1 MSEEM
6 KNDVVVSNAQYV
18 ESTYNQIMKGRL
30 DKIKALNEVGKL
42 GYTNDGFMPDAHAAE
57 LKEAYAV
64 KTREELESLDVKCK
78 LAGRLMS
85 MRVMGKCSFA
95 HIKDQ
100 SGSIQLFVNRNL
112 IGDEAYAA
120 YKKYD
125 MGDFVAAEG
134 TLFITEKGDLA
145 LRCTRVRL
153 LTKSLRPLPEKFHG
167 LTDTE
172 ARYRQRYLDLI
183 VNDDVRETFK
193 KRSLITQK
201 IREFM
206 IRNQFMEV
214 ETPMLQIQAGGAT
227 ARPFKTHHNA
237 LDHDM
242 YMRIAPELFLKR
254 LVVGGFERVFEMNRC
269 FRNEGLDRR
278 HNPEFTTI
286 EFYMAYGT
294 YRLLMTFT
302 EQLVQ
307 FLCDEVCG
315 TRKITYNGNEID
327 FDGTWRRLRIRE
339 GVAQALGCD
348 EAQLADR
355 AFLED
360 AAKHLPE
367 PLSEDELKHKSDGHI
382 LMEIF
387 DQRVEATLIQPTF
400 VYEYPAS
407 VSPLSRRNED
417 DPNFVDRFEI
427 FVSGFELGNA
437 FNELNDAL
445 DQRQRFLDQI
455 QKKIEG
461 DEEAHPMDDDYVRA
475 LEYGMPPCAGE
486 GIGVDRLVMLLT
498 NAESIRDVILFPTM
512 KPEV

>member
-1 MSEEM
+1 MSEEI
-6 KNDVVVSNAQYV
+6 KNVMPPSNDAYV
-18 ESTYNQIMKGRL
+18 NDSYNQIMKGRL
-30 DKIKALNEVGKL
+30 DKIKALNDEGKL
-42 GYTNDGFMPDAHAAE
+42 AYNNDGFMPDAHAAD
-57 LKEAYAV
+57 LKNRYASLS
-64 KTREELESLDVKCK
+64 REELEALDVHCK

-85 MRVMGKCSFA
+85 MRIMGKCSFA

-100 SGSIQLFVNRNL
+100 TGAIQLFVARNT
-112 IGDEAYAA
+112 IGDDEYKV
-120 YKKYD
+120 YKKFD
-125 MGDFVAAEG
+125 IGDILAAEG

-145 LRCTRVRL
+145 LRVTMVRL

-167 LTDTE
+167 LNDQE
-172 ARYRQRYLDLI
+172 LRYRQRYLDLI
-183 VNDDVRETFK
+183 VNDDVRDTFY

-206 IRNQFMEV
+206 VRNRFLEV

-242 YMRIAPELFLKR
+242 FLRIAPELFLKR

-269 FRNEGLDRR
+269 FRNEGLDRK

-294 YRLLMTFT
+294 YRVLMEFT

-307 FLCDEVCG
+307 YLCDEVCG
-315 TRKITYNGNEID
+315 TRKIQYNGSEIN
-327 FDGTWRRLRIRE
+327 FDGSWRRLRVRE
-339 GVAQALGCD
+339 GVANALAVD
-348 EAQLADR
+348 EAKLSDR

-360 AAKHLPE
+360 VVRHLPE
-367 PLSEDELKHKSDGHI
+367 PISEADLPHKSDGHLI
-382 LMEIF
+382 MEIF
-387 DQRVEATLIQPTF
+387 DQKVEETLVQPTF

-407 VSPLSRRNED
+407 VSPLSRRNEH
-417 DPNFVDRFEI
+417 DPDYVDRFEI
-427 FVSGFELGNA
+427 FVCGFELGNA

-445 DQRQRFLDQI
+445 DHRQRFLDQI

-461 DEEAHPMDDDYVRA
+461 DDEAHPMDDDYVRA
-475 LEYGMPPCAGE
+475 LEFGMPPCAGE
-486 GIGVDRLVMLLT
+486 GIGVDRLCMLLT
-498 NAESIRDVILFPTM
+498 GAESIRDVILFPTM
-512 KPEV
+512 KPE

>member
-1 MSEEM
+1 MSEEI
-6 KNDVVVSNAQYV
+6 KNVMPPSNDAYV
-18 ESTYNQIMKGRL
+18 NDSYNQIMKGRL
-30 DKIKALNEVGKL
+30 DKIKALNDEGKL
-42 GYTNDGFMPDAHAAE
+42 AYNNDGFMPDAHAAD
-57 LKEAYAV
+57 LKNRYASLS
-64 KTREELESLDVKCK
+64 REELEALDVHCK

-85 MRVMGKCSFA
+85 MRIMGKCSFA

-100 SGSIQLFVNRNL
+100 TGAIQLFVARNT
-112 IGDEAYAA
+112 IGDDEYKV
-120 YKKYD
+120 YKKFD
-125 MGDFVAAEG
+125 IGDILAAEG

-145 LRCTRVRL
+145 LRVTTVRL

-167 LTDTE
+167 LNDQE
-172 ARYRQRYLDLI
+172 LRYRQRYLDLI
-183 VNDDVRETFK
+183 VNDDVRDTFY

-206 IRNQFMEV
+206 VRNRFLEV

-242 YMRIAPELFLKR
+242 FLRIAPELFLKR

-269 FRNEGLDRR
+269 FRNEGLDRK

-294 YRLLMTFT
+294 YRVLMEFT

-307 FLCDEVCG
+307 YLCDEVCG
-315 TRKITYNGNEID
+315 TRKIQYNGSEIN
-327 FDGTWRRLRIRE
+327 FDGSWRRLRVRE
-339 GVAQALGCD
+339 GVANALAVD
-348 EAQLADR
+348 EAKLSDR

-360 AAKHLPE
+360 VVRHLPE
-367 PLSEDELKHKSDGHI
+367 PISEADLPHKSDGHLI
-382 LMEIF
+382 MEIF
-387 DQRVEATLIQPTF
+387 DQKVEETLVQPTF

-407 VSPLSRRNED
+407 VSPLSRRNEH
-417 DPNFVDRFEI
+417 DPDYVDRFEI
-427 FVSGFELGNA
+427 FVCGFELGNA

-461 DEEAHPMDDDYVRA
+461 DDEAHPMDDDYVRA
-475 LEYGMPPCAGE
+475 LEFGMPPCAGE
-486 GIGVDRLVMLLT
+486 GIGVDRLCMLLT
-498 NAESIRDVILFPTM
+498 GAESIRDVILFPTM
-512 KPEV
+512 KPE

>member
-1 MSEEM
+1 MAEEI
-6 KNDVVVSNAQYV
+6 KNMLPPSNDQYV
-18 ESTYNQIMKGRL
+18 AETYNQIMKGRL
-30 DKIKALNEVGKL
+30 DKIKALNAEGKL
-42 GYTNDGFMPDAHAAE
+42 GYTNDGFMPEDHAAD
-57 LKEAYAV
+57 LRANYAS
-64 KTREELESLDVKCK
+64 KSREELEALNVQCK
-78 LAGRLMS
+78 VAGRIMS

-100 SGSIQLFVNRNL
+100 SGQIQLFVNRNI

-120 YKKYD
+120 YKKFD

-134 TLFITEKGDLA
+134 PLFITEKGDLA
-145 LRCTRVRL
+145 IRVSMVRL

-183 VNDDVRETFK
+183 VNDDVRETFY

-206 IRNQFMEV
+206 VRNRFMEV

-269 FRNEGLDRR
+269 FRNEGLDRK

-294 YRLLMTFT
+294 YRVLMAFT
-302 EQLVQ
+302 EQLIQ

-315 TRKITYNGNEID
+315 TRQIEYNGATIN
-327 FDGTWRRLRIRE
+327 FDGEWRRLRVRE
-339 GVAQALGCD
+339 GVAAALNVSED
-348 EAQLADR
+348 KLSDR
-355 AFLED
+355 VFLEETVR
-360 AAKHLPE
+360 HLPE
-367 PLSEDELKHKSDGHI
+367 PMRDDDIKHKSDGHLI
-382 LMEIF
+382 MEIF
-387 DQRVEATLIQPTF
+387 DQKVEETLIQPTF

-407 VSPLSRRNED
+407 VSPLSRRNEQ
-417 DPNFVDRFEI
+417 DPNYVDRFEI

-455 QKKIEG
+455 QKKLEG
-461 DEEAHPMDDDYVRA
+461 DDEAHPMDDDYVRA

-486 GIGVDRLVMLLT
+486 GIGIDRLVMLLT
-498 NAESIRDVILFPTM
+498 QSESIRDVILFPTM
-512 KPEV
+512 KPE

>member
-1 MSEEM
+1 MAEEI
-6 KNDVVVSNAQYV
+6 KNALPPSNDEYVAQ
-18 ESTYNQIMKGRL
+18 TYNQIMKGRL
-30 DKIKALNEVGKL
+30 DKIKVLNESGKL
-42 GYTNDGFMPDAHAAE
+42 GYTNDGFMPDAHAAD
-57 LKEAYAV
+57 LKGAYAA
-64 KTREELESLDVKCK
+64 KTREDLEALNVHCK

-100 SGSIQLFVNRNL
+100 TGTIQLFVNRNI

-125 MGDFVAAEG
+125 IGDIVAAEG

-145 LRCTRVRL
+145 LRCDMVRL

-167 LTDTE
+167 LNDQE
-172 ARYRQRYLDLI
+172 LRYRQRYLDLI
-183 VNDDVRETFK
+183 VNDDVRDTFY

-206 IRNQFMEV
+206 VKHNFMEV
-214 ETPMLQIQAGGAT
+214 ETPMMQTQAGGAT

-269 FRNEGLDRR
+269 FRNEGLDRK

-294 YRLLMTFT
+294 YKVLMAFT
-302 EQLVQ
+302 EELVQ
-307 FLCDEVCG
+307 YLCDEVCG
-315 TRKITYNGNEID
+315 TRVIQYNGNAIN
-327 FDGTWRRLRIRE
+327 FDGSWRRLRVRE
-339 GVAQALGCD
+339 GVATALGVD
-348 EAQLADR
+348 EAKLSDR

-360 AAKHLPE
+360 VARHLPE
-367 PLSEDELKHKSDGHI
+367 PVKETDLPHKSDGHLI
-382 LMEIF
+382 MEIF
-387 DQRVEATLIQPTF
+387 DRKVEETLIQPTF

-407 VSPLSRRNED
+407 VSPLSRRNEQ
-417 DPNFVDRFEI
+417 DPNYVDRFEI

-455 QKKIEG
+455 QKKLEG
-461 DEEAHPMDDDYVRA
+461 DDEAHPMDDDYVRA
-475 LEYGMPPCAGE
+475 LEFGMPPCAGE
-486 GIGVDRLVMLLT
+486 GIGIDRLVMLLT
-498 NAESIRDVILFPTM
+498 ASESIRDVILFPTM
-512 KPEV
+512 KPE

>member
-1 MSEEM
+1 MSEEI
-6 KNDVVVSNAQYV
+6 KNALPPSNEDYV
-18 ESTYNQIMKGRL
+18 KESYNQIMVGRL
-30 DKIKALNEVGKL
+30 DKIKAMNAEGKL
-42 GYTNDGFMPDAHAAE
+42 GYTNDGFMPEDHAAD
-57 LKEAYAV
+57 LKAKYAD
-64 KTREELESLDVKCK
+64 KSREELEELKVPCK
-78 LAGRLMS
+78 VAGRIMS

-95 HIKDQ
+95 HVKDQ
-100 SGSIQLFVNRNL
+100 SGSIQLFVNRNI
-112 IGDEAYAA
+112 IGDETYAA

-125 MGDFVAAEG
+125 IGDIVAAEG
-134 TLFITEKGDLA
+134 QLFITEKGDFA
-145 LRCTRVRL
+145 IRVTMVRM

-183 VNDDVRETFK
+183 VNDDVRDTFY

-206 IRNQFMEV
+206 VRNRFMEV
-214 ETPMLQIQAGGAT
+214 ETPMLQTQAGGAT

-269 FRNEGLDRR
+269 FRNEGLDRK

-294 YRLLMTFT
+294 YRVLMEFT

-307 FLCDEVCG
+307 YLCDEVCG
-315 TRKITYNGNEID
+315 SRKLTYEGNEIN
-327 FDGTWRRLRIRE
+327 FDGSWRRLRVRE
-339 GVAQALGCD
+339 GVAAALNVD
-348 EAQLADR
+348 ESKLADR
-355 AFLED
+355 AFLEEVVSN
-360 AAKHLPE
+360 LPE
-367 PLSEDELKHKSDGHI
+367 PIRGDDLAKKSNGHL

-387 DQRVEATLIQPTF
+387 DQKVEETLIQPTF

-407 VSPLSRRNED
+407 VSPLSRRNEQ
-417 DPNFVDRFEI
+417 DPNYVDRFEI
-427 FVSGFELGNA
+427 FVCGFELGNA

-455 QKKIEG
+455 EKKLEG
-461 DEEAHPMDDDYVRA
+461 DDEAHPMDDDYVRA

-486 GIGVDRLVMLLT
+486 GIGIDRLVMLLT
-498 NAESIRDVILFPTM
+498 ASESIRDVILFPTM
-512 KPEV
+512 RPEL

>member
-1 MSEEM
+1 MSEEI
-6 KNDVVVSNAQYV
+6 KNVMPPSNDAYV
-18 ESTYNQIMKGRL
+18 NDSYNQIMKGRL
-30 DKIKALNEVGKL
+30 DKIKALNDEGKL
-42 GYTNDGFMPDAHAAE
+42 AYNNDGFMPDAHAAD
-57 LKEAYAV
+57 LKNRYASLS
-64 KTREELESLDVKCK
+64 REELEALDVHCK

-85 MRVMGKCSFA
+85 MRIMGKCSFA

-100 SGSIQLFVNRNL
+100 TGAIQLFVARNT
-112 IGDEAYAA
+112 IGDDEYKV
-120 YKKYD
+120 YKKFD
-125 MGDFVAAEG
+125 IGDILAAEG

-145 LRCTRVRL
+145 LRVTMVRL

-167 LTDTE
+167 LNDQE
-172 ARYRQRYLDLI
+172 LRYRQRYLDLI
-183 VNDDVRETFK
+183 VNDDVRDTFY

-206 IRNQFMEV
+206 VRNRFLEV

-242 YMRIAPELFLKR
+242 FLRIAPELFLKR

-269 FRNEGLDRR
+269 FRNEGLDRK

-294 YRLLMTFT
+294 YRVLMEFT

-307 FLCDEVCG
+307 YLCDEVCG
-315 TRKITYNGNEID
+315 TRKIQYNGSEIN
-327 FDGTWRRLRIRE
+327 FDGSWRRLRVRE
-339 GVAQALGCD
+339 GVANALAVD
-348 EAQLADR
+348 EAKLSDR

-360 AAKHLPE
+360 VVRHLPE
-367 PLSEDELKHKSDGHI
+367 PISEADLPHKSDGHLI
-382 LMEIF
+382 MEIF
-387 DQRVEATLIQPTF
+387 DQKVEETLVQPTF

-407 VSPLSRRNED
+407 VSPLSRRNEH
-417 DPNFVDRFEI
+417 DPDYVDRFEI
-427 FVSGFELGNA
+427 FVCGFELGNA

-461 DEEAHPMDDDYVRA
+461 DDEAHPMDDDYVRA
-475 LEYGMPPCAGE
+475 LEFGMPPCAGE
-486 GIGVDRLVMLLT
+486 GIGVDRLCMLLT
-498 NAESIRDVILFPTM
+498 GAESIRDVILFPTM
-512 KPEV
+512 KPE

>member
-1 MSEEM
+1 MSEEI
-6 KNDVVVSNAQYV
+6 KNVMPPSNDAYV
-18 ESTYNQIMKGRL
+18 NDSYNQIMKGRL
-30 DKIKALNEVGKL
+30 DKIKALNDEGKL
-42 GYTNDGFMPDAHAAE
+42 AYNNDGFMPDAHAAD
-57 LKEAYAV
+57 LKNRYASLS
-64 KTREELESLDVKCK
+64 REELEALDVHCK

-85 MRVMGKCSFA
+85 MRIMGKCSFA

-100 SGSIQLFVNRNL
+100 TGAIQLFVARNT
-112 IGDEAYAA
+112 IGDDEYKV
-120 YKKYD
+120 YKKFD
-125 MGDFVAAEG
+125 IGDILAAEG

-145 LRCTRVRL
+145 LRVTTVRL

-167 LTDTE
+167 LNDQE
-172 ARYRQRYLDLI
+172 LRYRQRYLDLI
-183 VNDDVRETFK
+183 VNDDVRDTFY

-206 IRNQFMEV
+206 VRNRFLEV

-242 YMRIAPELFLKR
+242 FLRIAPELFLKR

-269 FRNEGLDRR
+269 FRNEGLDRK

-294 YRLLMTFT
+294 YRVLMEFT

-307 FLCDEVCG
+307 YLCDEVCG
-315 TRKITYNGNEID
+315 TRKIQYNGSEIN
-327 FDGTWRRLRIRE
+327 FDGSWRRLRVRE
-339 GVAQALGCD
+339 GVANALAVD
-348 EAQLADR
+348 EAKLSDR
-355 AFLED
+355 SFLED
-360 AAKHLPE
+360 VVRHLPE
-367 PLSEDELKHKSDGHI
+367 PISEADLPHKSDGHLI
-382 LMEIF
+382 MEIF
-387 DQRVEATLIQPTF
+387 DQKVEETLVQPTF

-407 VSPLSRRNED
+407 VSPLSRRNEH
-417 DPNFVDRFEI
+417 DPDYVDRFEI
-427 FVSGFELGNA
+427 FVCGFELGNA

-461 DEEAHPMDDDYVRA
+461 DDEAHPMDDDYVRA
-475 LEYGMPPCAGE
+475 LEFGMPPCAGE
-486 GIGVDRLVMLLT
+486 GIGVDRLCMLLT
-498 NAESIRDVILFPTM
+498 GAESIRDVILFPTM
-512 KPEV
+512 KPE

>member
-1 MSEEM
+1 MTEEM
-6 KNDVVVSNAQYV
+6 KNVLPLSNDQYV
-18 ESTYNQIMKGRL
+18 DQTYNQIMKGRL
-30 DKIKALNEVGKL
+30 DKLSAIRADGKP
-42 GYTNDGFMPDAHAAE
+42 GYANDGFMPDAHAAD
-57 LKEAYAV
+57 LKAAYAHQS
-64 KTREELESLDVKCK
+64 REALEALGVHCR

-100 SGSIQLFVNRNL
+100 SGTIQLFVNRNI

-125 MGDFVAAEG
+125 IGDIVAAEG

-145 LRCTRVRL
+145 LRCDMIRM

-167 LTDTE
+167 LNDQE
-172 ARYRQRYLDLI
+172 LRYRQRYLDLI
-183 VNDDVRETFK
+183 VNDDVRDTFY

-206 IRNQFMEV
+206 FRHHFMEV

-269 FRNEGLDRR
+269 FRNEGLDRK

-294 YRLLMTFT
+294 YEGLMALT
-302 EQLVQ
+302 ESLVQ
-307 FLCDEVCG
+307 YLCDEVCG
-315 TRKITYNGNEID
+315 TREIQYNGHAIN
-327 FDGTWRRLRIRE
+327 FDGTWRRLRVRE
-339 GVAQALGCD
+339 GVASALGVD
-348 EAQLADR
+348 EAKLSDR

-360 AAKHLPE
+360 VARHLPE
-367 PLSEDELKHKSDGHI
+367 PVKETDLVRLSDGHLI
-382 LMEIF
+382 MEIF
-387 DQRVEATLIQPTF
+387 DQKVEDTLIQPTF

-407 VSPLSRRNED
+407 VSPLSRRNEQ
-417 DPNFVDRFEI
+417 DPDYVDRFEI

-455 QKKIEG
+455 QKKHEG

-475 LEYGMPPCAGE
+475 LEFGMPPCAGE
-486 GIGVDRLVMLLT
+486 GIGIDRLVMLLT
-498 NAESIRDVILFPTM
+498 GSESIRDVILFPTM
-512 KPEV
+512 KPE